1 MSSDLIV
8 KENVDISGFTSMGV
22 KAYAHYF
29 VSIASIEQL
38 NESLKLA
45 QKKELRILVLG
56 GGSNLLFV
64 ENFDGLIIKNTIL
77 GIEVLEENDESIL
90 LKVGA
95 GENWNKLVEYAV
107 SKGYGGIE
115 NLSLIPGTVG
125 AAPIQNIGAYG
136 AELKDTFDTLEALN
150 IESGELQSFDKSQCK
165 FGYRDSIFKKE
176 LKGKVI
182 ILSVTLRL
190 CKNPKLNFEYSA
202 LRERLDEK
210 GIQNPSIAD
219 ISTAVIE
226 VRQSKLPDPEKI
238 GNTGSFFKNPEI
250 KVTEFEKL
258 KLEHPTIPGYR
269 ISDTIT
275 KVPAGWLIEQAGWKG
290 KRFGDA
296 GVHEKQALVLVNHGK
311 ATGEELW
318 ELAQNVQ
325 ASVVEKFNIRLTP
338 EVNIIHS

>member
-8 KENVDISGFTSMGV
+8 KENVDLSGFTSMGV
-22 KAYAHYF
+22 KASARYF
-29 VSIASIEQL
+29 GDVTSLKQL
-38 NESLKLA
+38 KESLKFA
-45 QKKELRILVLG
+45 QKKELKILVLG

-64 ENFDGLIIKNTIL
+64 GNFDGLIIKNTVL

-90 LKVGA
+90 LKIGA

-136 AELKDTFDTLEALN
+136 AELKDTFETLEALN
-150 IESGELQSFDKSQCK
+150 IDSGELQSFDKNQCK

-190 CKNPKLNFEYSA
+190 SKKPKLNFEYSA
-202 LRERLDEK
+202 LRERLGEK

-250 KVTEFEKL
+250 EASEFEKL
-258 KLEHPTIPGYR
+258 KLEYPTIPGYH

-318 ELAQNVQ
+318 KLAQNVQ
-325 ASVVEKFNIRLTP
+325 ASVVEKFNIRLIP